1 MSAFLNEYYV
11 TPTVSGESIGAI
23 NVVNV
28 SGGTGPW
35 TVSWSGATVNGYVTS
50 TLWDQ
55 SNLAE
60 GLYKATITDSNGNVG
75 TTNVKLSAYT
85 NPTFS
90 ADITSHSCVTNP
102 NQYCEVTVYSSGTNN
117 LFGQYT
123 ASTFNY
129 SLYKDGS
136 LLRQRTIATG
146 DTQTPVVFKDLT
158 NGEYLLSVGREQSLT
173 RHFKVTDSE
182 CTASTIS
189 VSATSNPAFRLSAIT
204 SAYTINS
211 HFANSKVYYG
221 GNGFSVGADLY
232 TTGLNNYGHVLD
244 GVGHWFFTGN
254 SASGGAMRYP
264 DVNPNTART
273 TDTGRWWYLGV
284 SGSSECQ
291 EGWNCGP
298 SGVVGGDPVVAVTQ
312 KDLTGGTINSS
323 AYRGTYYY
331 HQYLNKFFVWD
342 STTGTTNYAWVTFN
356 PLADRGTKGDPVSS
370 EILTQNSNTFKYV
383 MLAHAGA
390 DNIFPYIGESDVV
403 TDYKEY
409 ASKLE
414 NNYCQSTYRLSSIS
428 ASTVTPRPISLISS
442 CSYLDY
448 THDVYLF
455 QSGAT
460 QFTSNGSASVVL
472 AYFRDSDGTYG
483 QSGATHYLTLDID
496 QTSGTSINFN
506 RGQSARGFQQDAYGR
521 QIIQGRPEKSDD
533 RVIQEIVQKAQ
544 EQAILQYLSD
554 RPEMLK
560 AGGVETADEALQ
572 TYGMDQIFL
581 SLVTIAA
588 RESISDVHIHPDE
601 VGKSFADIYDS
612 ILLSELRNYEAS
624 LDPGETTYVTT
635 QYKEFSHV
643 VLRNGPRD
651 VVSPDTSHRSPY
663 AQSGYLTT
671 QGAIKVRVT
680 RSGDEGE
687 RFKIQMTPTM
697 GEKSNTYAT
706 GATTDIGASN
716 VFKTYHE
723 INFDLTD
730 SNTWSGSSESAPT
743 WVSGTEL
750 QRFLGGTRTGYM
762 ANSSFG
768 IFYGVGF
775 TGTAANYTV
784 TPTTNSFI
792 SNTSAITLTETTNY
806 DPNITIQSQSLGDV
820 VGNNNVQFSK
830 NCDYNPRCGSELT
843 IPSIKP
849 KASATLQTFKE
860 PNVVLEGLSVYTNNL
875 ETLKI
880 INLSGYTGNT
890 PIITANTSGNT
901 SDLLLKKSYLKM
913 EVYSYDYLQSKLQER
928 PRYSY
933 IFNTMS
939 ELSNEQD
946 RKRGI
951 SLSSTTQIPLS
962 GLPTA
967 TTWEY
972 IVKSS
977 FLIKDKSTKD
987 PVWVD
992 TYNNIGGSY
1001 VSPEDYYMCLVN
1013 TPEEPSLY
1021 NPNISFKNT
1030 GGPTNLRMVTKT
1042 ETVDLVPDF
1051 SGSQSAFT
1059 WSGLTLPY
1067 PPKSNVQVIVNGITL
1082 TQTSSLVTA
1091 PWKNNYTGKTTGDYF
1106 WDGIRLQMAPRT
1118 VRNGDI
1124 VQVIYPSN
1132 TNRSYYNQRLTV
1144 GTVGTNTTSVMYK
1157 DSANYYINLD
1167 YESFGGIQLLLNGQT
1182 LTEGVDFEKVATNRI
1197 QFLTYVVDGTT
1208 DFISSDNITMFY
1220 LTQYDVVGL
1229 SSTKE
1234 PTVNVTINKKLNLI
1248 EDVKLVVF
1256 DKNGDIV
1263 QEELK
1268 SFKSTQSGKI
1278 TTQFN
1283 LLVPEPG
1290 TYSYNAQIN
1299 RYYPLLNGETITTEN
1314 NTKNITF
1321 IIDKTT
1327 FYSPYIKRGR
1337 NLGGSGGGGY

>member
-11 TPTVSGESIGAI
+11 TPTVSGESVGAI
-23 NVVNV
+23 TIVDV
-28 SGGTGPW
+28 SGGTAPW

-50 TLWDQ
+50 TQWDLD
-55 SNLAE
+55 NLAE

-75 TTNVKLSAYT
+75 TTNVNLSAYT
-85 NPTFS
+85 NPSFS
-90 ADITSHSCVTNP
+90 ADVTSYSCVTNT

-136 LLRQRTIATG
+136 LLRQRTVATA

-158 NGEYLLSVGREQSLT
+158 NGQYLLSIGREQSLT

-221 GNGFSVGADLY
+221 GNGITTGTNLY
-232 TTGLNNYGHVLD
+232 TTGLNNYSHVLD

-254 SASGGAMRYP
+254 SASGGVMRYP

-312 KDLTGGTINSS
+312 KDLTGATIEGNN
-323 AYRGTYYY
+323 YRGTYYY
-331 HQYLNKFFVWD
+331 HRYLNKFFVWD
-342 STTGTTNYAWVTFN
+342 TTTGNTDSDYAWVTFN

-370 EILTQNSNTFKYV
+370 ELLTQNSNTFKYI

-403 TDYKEY
+403 KDYKIY

-414 NNYCQSTYRLSSIS
+414 NNYCQTTYRLSSNS
-428 ASTVTPRPISLISS
+428 ATTVTPRPVSLISS

-460 QFTSNGSASVVL
+460 QFNNRGSASVVL
-472 AYFRDSDGTYG
+472 AYFRDTEGTYG

-506 RGQSARGFQQDAYGR
+506 RGQSARAFQQDAYGR
-521 QIIQGRPEKSDD
+521 EIIQGNPEEADD
-533 RVIQEIVQKAQ
+533 RVIQEIVERAKQ
-544 EQAILQYLSD
+544 QAISQFFEEN
-554 RPEMLK
+554 PEV
-560 AGGVETADEALQ
+560 AEGYGGTLDDTLDKYSYEDLYRTFSEDE
-572 TYGMDQIFL
+572 IFM
-581 SLVTIAA
+581 
-588 RESISDVHIHPDE
+588 R
-601 VGKSFADIYDS
+601 IYEE
-612 ILLSELRNYEAS
+612 ILLSLLREYEAG

-651 VVSPDTSHRSPY
+651 VVSPATAHRSPY
-663 AQSGYLTT
+663 TQSGYMTT

-706 GATTDIGASN
+706 GATVDIGASN
-716 VFKTYHE
+716 VFQTYHE

-768 IFYGVGF
+768 TFYGVGF

-784 TPTTNSFI
+784 TPTSNTFI
-792 SNTSAITLTETTNY
+792 SNTSAITLTETTTYN
-806 DPNITIQSQSLGDV
+806 PNISIQSQTLDEV
-820 VGNNNVQFSK
+820 VGNNNVENSK
-830 NCDYNPRCGSELT
+830 NCDFNPRCNSELT
-843 IPSIKP
+843 VPSIRP

-860 PNVVLEGLSVYTNNL
+860 PTTVLEGLTKPKTDVEN
-875 ETLKI
+875 LKI

-890 PIITANTSGNT
+890 TIITANTSGFT
-901 SDLLLKKSYLKM
+901 SDILLEKCFLKLNIHAYDYSQSRVKNKPAYSYL
-913 EVYSYDYLQSKLQER
+913 
-928 PRYSY
+928 
-933 IFNTMS
+933 FNTLS
-939 ELSNEQD
+939 ELSNPQD
-946 RKRGI
+946 RKTGI
-951 SLSSTTQIPLS
+951 ALSSTTILPLS
-962 GLPTA
+962 GLPTGN
-967 TTWEY
+967 TWEY
-972 IVKSS
+972 IIKPSYI
-977 FLIKDKSTKD
+977 FKDKSTKD
-987 PVWVD
+987 PIWLDNLDNV
-992 TYNNIGGSY
+992 GGTTI
-1001 VSPEDYYMCLVN
+1001 ENTDYYMALVQ
-1013 TPEEPSLY
+1013 PPSEPNLINQQINYNSSLAEG
-1021 NPNISFKNT
+1021 SVR
-1030 GGPTNLRMVTKT
+1030 LVTKRI
-1042 ETVDLVPDF
+1042 TVSDVPDF

-1059 WSGLTLPY
+1059 YSALTMPY
-1067 PPKSNVQVIVNGITL
+1067 PPLSNVQVVVNGVTMTQSNSVTITSYSDN
-1082 TQTSSLVTA
+1082 QEA
-1091 PWKNNYTGKTTGDYF
+1091 FNTGDYYWNGF
-1106 WDGIRLQMAPRT
+1106 RLIMGPRT
-1118 VRNGDI
+1118 VKNNDI
-1124 VQVIYPSN
+1124 IQVIYPAKSN
-1132 TNRSYYNQRLTV
+1132 RNYYNQRLTV
-1144 GTVGTNTTSVMYK
+1144 GTVTTDTNSVMYK
-1157 DSANYYINLD
+1157 DTANYYINLE
-1167 YESFGGIQLLLNGQT
+1167 YPALGGIQMVLNGQT
-1182 LTEGVDFEKVATNRI
+1182 LTEGVDFEKVTEKRI

-1208 DFISSDNITMFY
+1208 DFISSDVISMYY
-1220 LTQYDVVGL
+1220 LTQYNVTGL
-1229 SSTKE
+1229 ASTKN
-1234 PTVNVTINKKLNLI
+1234 PIVRATIDKKIYLI
-1248 EDVKLVVF
+1248 EELKLVVF
-1256 DKNGDIV
+1256 DSNGNIV
-1263 QEELK
+1263 QEELETFDTTK
-1268 SFKSTQSGKI
+1268 EGSISTNFIIS
-1278 TTQFN
+1278 
-1283 LLVPEPG
+1283 VPEPG
-1290 TYSYNAQIN
+1290 TYSYNVQSK
-1299 RYYPLLNGETITTEN
+1299 RYYPLINGSEISTERS
-1314 NTKNITF
+1314 TKSITF
-1321 IIDKTT
+1321 TIDKTT
-1327 FYSPYIKRGR
+1327 FYSPYNTRRMRPGS
-1337 NLGGSGGGGY
+1337 NSGGY